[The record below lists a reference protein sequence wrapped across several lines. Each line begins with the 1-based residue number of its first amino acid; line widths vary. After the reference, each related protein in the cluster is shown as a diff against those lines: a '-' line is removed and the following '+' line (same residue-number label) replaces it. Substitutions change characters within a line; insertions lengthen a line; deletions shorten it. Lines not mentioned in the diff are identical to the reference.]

1 MTSTDIILYPKLGNQ
16 GPMLCYIY
24 LNSNFLI
31 NCVTR
36 QCDFLSCGI
45 AAVHQHGKCFY
56 FLHIYNYN
64 TGCIKKLNKF
74 EIARS
79 KRREAAQTF
88 KFMIKIDCFG
98 TCDVE

>member
-1 MTSTDIILYPKLGNQ
+1 M
-16 GPMLCYIY
+16 
-24 LNSNFLI
+24 FL
-31 NCVTR
+31 
-36 QCDFLSCGI
+36 FL
-45 AAVHQHGKCFY
+45 A
-56 FLHIYNYN
+56 YNYN
-64 TGCIKKLNKF
+64 KGCIKKLNKF